1 VLEQCVLAGFAA
13 VPRTDPPDPAY
24 FAVSATEDAMP
35 SVSLADVVTAATS
48 PSNGGTVILS
58 GEYAVTSNLTVPS
71 NVALLAQAGSRIN
84 ISSGV
89 TLTINGNLSA
99 FRATLFI
106 GSGSVSFG
114 AAGASLLDSI
124 YPEWFGTTGTAMQ
137 TAIDAAGTSRVP
149 LLLAQKV
156 YNVGTTALT
165 ITKDYTVIRGVGD
178 PVFTPSSLPVD
189 ENCAILKY
197 TSINTALT
205 IGKNVGTTATFI
217 NNIVLDSMRIVCS
230 SVNGKGIDA
239 WMPTNSLF
247 RRIGI
252 YNSGGS
258 PGGGSYGLRIRGGVF
273 NRIEMLDVNSF
284 ERGIKLD
291 GAAGTQLLTTTIFEH
306 AYIHYCAYGIDATS
320 LANAEFEDSIVESN
334 SAFGIVMIGAV
345 ATFNDCWFEN
355 NPIAAYC
362 DDAALTFN
370 DCNFAS
376 GTQSLIQVLPGASK
390 LKFSNPLF
398 DMPHASSRL
407 FDAATG
413 TDASSKIT
421 IHNPRFIYA
430 ATVIAGT
437 PYPSAIF
444 GADRLPIT
452 SMPPEHFGLTANSI
466 GANHSAAMTAA
477 WSANFT
483 AYTMRAKGQFLGVNL
498 RFSSTVSAGTYGY
511 VVKKNGTAI
520 VTRTGL
526 SAASTRE
533 FAEHLAYKLAAG
545 DTLSINLTTNA
556 AFKPTGQHFIAELV
570 VAYGD
575 DVG

>member
-1 VLEQCVLAGFAA
+1 
-13 VPRTDPPDPAY
+13 
-24 FAVSATEDAMP
+24 
-35 SVSLADVVTAATS
+35 
-48 PSNGGTVILS
+48 
-58 GEYAVTSNLTVPS
+58 
-71 NVALLAQAGSRIN
+71 
-84 ISSGV
+84 
-89 TLTINGNLSA
+89 
-99 FRATLFI
+99 
-106 GSGSVSFG
+106 
-114 AAGASLLDSI
+114 
-124 YPEWFGTTGTAMQ
+124 
-137 TAIDAAGTSRVP
+137 
-149 LLLAQKV
+149 
-156 YNVGTTALT
+156 
-165 ITKDYTVIRGVGD
+165 
-178 PVFTPSSLPVD
+178 
-189 ENCAILKY
+189 
-197 TSINTALT
+197 
-205 IGKNVGTTATFI
+205 
-217 NNIVLDSMRIVCS
+217 
-230 SVNGKGIDA
+230 
-239 WMPTNSLF
+239 
-247 RRIGI
+247 
-252 YNSGGS
+252 
-258 PGGGSYGLRIRGGVF
+258 
-273 NRIEMLDVNSF
+273 
-284 ERGIKLD
+284 
-291 GAAGTQLLTTTIFEH
+291 
-306 AYIHYCAYGIDATS
+306 
-320 LANAEFEDSIVESN
+320 
-334 SAFGIVMIGAV
+334 
-345 ATFNDCWFEN
+345 
-355 NPIAAYC
+355 
-362 DDAALTFN
+362 
-370 DCNFAS
+370 
-376 GTQSLIQVLPGASK
+376 VLPGASK